1 MFSTSLISSFD
12 RPTPLIETIEPYQ
25 YDYIVLDTL
34 REAHSGDENS
44 SQDTARINRA
54 IQRLIATGAAV
65 DIVHHSGIAG
75 ERPRGS
81 TALFGNAD
89 TVWQA

>member
-1 MFSTSLISSFD
+1 MQ
-12 RPTPLIETIEPYQ
+12 PYE
-25 YDYIVLDTL
+25 YDLIVLDTL

-44 SQDTARINRA
+44 SRDTSVINRA
-54 IQRLIATGAAV
+54 LQRIISTGAAV
-65 DIVHHSGIAG
+65 DVVHHSGVAG

-89 TVWQA
+89 VVIKVE